1 MPVDAAGGHN
11 VPHDDRNIE
20 RGPMQEPNDFQ
31 PINSDPP
38 ASVGGYVLAVV
49 GVGLAVGLGALLQ
62 RWVGL
67 HDLSLVFMVAVI
79 GVASRTRIG
88 PAVVTAVLSFL
99 AYNYFFIEPRYTFY
113 IGARQGVISVTLF
126 LAAALLAGRMASRLA
141 MQVQALRAANTH
153 ATALQELGRRLAI
166 AANEDEVVQ
175 AADTV
180 FRQSLGADI
189 WVRIGERGIHVRGV
203 EPPAPLILR
212 RVDSMDELGKY
223 TETVEEFGWWFLPLS
238 ISTQTLGVV
247 GMKLPPHLTHL
258 DQEQRR
264 LARAMSD
271 DIAQAMVRTRL
282 VADLEAERI
291 STETER
297 LRAALLSSVSH
308 DLRSP
313 LASIIGAAGSL
324 ESYGEA
330 MSDEDRRSLLE
341 TIRLEGE
348 RLDRHI
354 QNLLDMT
361 RLGQGG
367 LTLHRDWIGADEL
380 IGSAVA
386 RLQHY
391 QPGANIQVII
401 SDGLEPIWVHPTLIE
416 QALFNVIE
424 NAVKFSPLGGAVVID
439 ARDDED
445 GQLRLEVRDQGAGI
459 PEDERHR
466 IFDMFYSA
474 ERGDRG
480 RNGTGLGLA
489 ISRGMVDAHGGS
501 VDAFARNE
509 GRGTTICITIPR
521 LQPDSDMSLESSS

>member
-1 MPVDAAGGHN
+1 
-11 VPHDDRNIE
+11 
-20 RGPMQEPNDFQ
+20 MQEPGDFQ
-31 PINSDPP
+31 SISPDPTTN
-38 ASVGGYVLAVV
+38 VGGYVLAVV
-49 GVGLAVGLGALLQ
+49 GAGLAVGLGALLQ

-67 HDLSLVFMVAVI
+67 HDLSLVFMLAVI

-88 PAVVTAVLSFL
+88 PAVVTAVLCFL

-113 IGARQGVISVTLF
+113 IGARQGVISVLLF

-141 MQVQALRAANTH
+141 MQVQALRAANTY

-175 AADTV
+175 AAHTV

-189 WVRIGERGIHVRGV
+189 WVRIGDRGIHARGV
-203 EPPAPLILR
+203 EPPAPPILR
-212 RVDSMDELGKY
+212 PVESMDEAGKY
-223 TETVEEFGWWFLPLS
+223 AETVEEFGWWFLPLRVPGE
-238 ISTQTLGVV
+238 TLGVV
-247 GMKLPPHLTHL
+247 GMKLPPQTTQL

-264 LARAMSD
+264 LVRAMTD
-271 DIAQAMVRTRL
+271 DIAQAVVRTRL
-282 VADLEAERI
+282 VADLESERVA
-291 STETER
+291 TETER

-391 QPGANIQVII
+391 QQNANIQVAIG
-401 SDGLEPIWVHPTLIE
+401 DEVEPIWVHPTLIE

-424 NAVKFSPLGGAVVID
+424 NAVKFSPLGEAVVID

-466 IFDMFYSA
+466 IFEMFYSA

-501 VDAFARNE
+501 VDAFAGNE
-509 GRGTTICITIPR
+509 GRGTTIRITLPR
-521 LQPDSDMSLESSS
+521 LLPDSDKPLKPSS